1 MDQRVKLI
9 RCRIC
14 EIIFI
19 LPSCFC
25 HSLYL
30 LLFFLLYFQTNLYSK
45 LKNCNIC
52 FSWDSSHSDPFS
64 NIPKW
69 SFLFLIPWVLLRLSH
84 DLLNHRKTVF
94 HYIFLFFFFKL
105 TGVEISESTFYV
117 STFLSYFS
125 VICFFYTSFR
135 ADHWAQISRSLLHSP
150 AFSPVKPSVYF
161 FISMVPFLYYTIL

>member
-1 MDQRVKLI
+1 MNISLLKNKHTTSFLKIIHWIKKHFFCHKKILNDFKERLVDQTVKLI

-64 NIPKW
+64 NISKW

-94 HYIFLFFFFKL
+94 HYIFLFFFF
-105 TGVEISESTFYV
+105 
-117 STFLSYFS
+117 
-125 VICFFYTSFR
+125 
-135 ADHWAQISRSLLHSP
+135 
-150 AFSPVKPSVYF
+150 
-161 FISMVPFLYYTIL
+161 